1 MRFAHVAALAF
12 VSLAACAA
20 VDRQEAADAEQ
31 LLEAAGFRQLAAN
44 TPEREEGLKELRPR
58 QLFAR
63 AWGDETRYVF
73 ADPDHCRCFY
83 VGGEK
88 EYAQLQQLRQAR
100 LDEHNRLV
108 TADESDRTLNGDL
121 WGPWKPEGLDAQ

>member
-1 MRFAHVAALAF
+1 MRAACIAAALI
-12 VSLAACAA
+12 SLAGCAA
-20 VDRQEAADAEQ
+20 IGRQQAADSEQ
-31 LLEAAGFRQLAAN
+31 LLDAAGFRQLPAN
-44 TPEREEGLKELRPR
+44 TAAREEGLKELRPR

-73 ADPDHCRCFY
+73 ADPDNCRCLY

-88 EYAQLQQLRQAR
+88 EYAQLQRLRQAR
-100 LDEHNRLV
+100 IDEHDRLV
-108 TADESDRTLNGDL
+108 KADESDRTLNADL